1 MVDSVNAPRPTN
13 TGGAGAVARTM
24 LQALL
29 ATLVLAAPDPQG
41 RPVWDPAAT
50 WSVTA
55 GVLRWKDKE
64 LDDFSTYGRKD
75 KLLDKTLD
83 ARGVPD
89 DQRALLIDK
98 QATAAAV
105 LDAVGRQVVA
115 APPGTTFVFYFTG
128 HGVRDATGQLVLT
141 TTDTDTRRL
150 ESTGLR
156 ASALVPLYALRGA
169 RDRVVLLSDACTSG
183 DLAAVAWSL
192 LALGVPTV
200 ALTSAASQSE
210 STGNWT
216 FSQTI
221 IDTLRGR
228 ALLDTDEDGAVT
240 LAEAAAEARGAMRHR
255 EGQPFGFVAAGVP
268 LDLVLAEAAPWP
280 KDLAALDVSGE
291 RWRRG
296 DWVLVMRN
304 GEEVVGR
311 VLGAERRPGRKGT
324 RGPLDVRLR
333 LAFFG
338 YADETL
344 GWAREDRAR
353 EVAFESHPVG
363 ARLAVE
369 DDEEVY
375 EAVVRRSEDGLHFV
389 HYEGYEESEDEWVTP
404 DQILGTWADYQAERA
419 E

>member
-1 MVDSVNAPRPTN
+1 
-13 TGGAGAVARTM
+13 M

-29 ATLVLAAPDPQG
+29 AALVLLPSDPEP
-41 RPVWDPAAT
+41 RPVWDPATT

-55 GVLRWKDKE
+55 GVLRWKDKD
-64 LDDFSTYGRKD
+64 LDSFSPYGRKD
-75 KLLDKTLD
+75 KILDKTLD
-83 ARGVPD
+83 ERGVPD
-89 DQRALLIDK
+89 AQRVLLIDK

-115 APPGTTFVFYFTG
+115 APAGATFVFYFTG
-128 HGVRDATGQLVLT
+128 HGVRDAKGQLVLT
-141 TTDTDTRRL
+141 TTDTDSQRL

-169 RDRVVLLSDACTSG
+169 RDRVILLSDACTSG

-192 LALGVPTV
+192 LVLGVPTV
-200 ALTSAASQSE
+200 ALTSAAAQSE

-221 IDTLRGR
+221 IDVLRGR
-228 ALLDTDEDGAVT
+228 ALIDLDEDGAVT
-240 LAEAAAEARGAMRHR
+240 LAEAAVEARVAMRHR
-255 EGQPFGFVAAGVP
+255 EGQPIGFTAAGVP
-268 LDLVLAEAAPWP
+268 LELVLAEAAPWP
-280 KDLAALDVSGE
+280 KDLAALEVSGD

-296 DWVLVMRN
+296 DWVVVMRN
-304 GEEVVGR
+304 GEDVVGR
-311 VLGAERRPGRKGT
+311 VLGAERKPGRRGT
-324 RGPLDVRLR
+324 RGPPEIRLR

-353 EVAFESHPVG
+353 AVAFASHAIG
-363 ARLAVE
+363 TRLAVA
-369 DDEEVY
+369 DDDEVY

-389 HYEGYEESEDEWVTP
+389 HYEGYEASEDEWVTP
-404 DQILGTWADYQAERA
+404 DQILGTWADYQAGSSA
-419 E
+419 EPE